1 MAVLVADVA
10 IAIAGAS
17 AAAGMSA
24 LGAPGATRRVD
35 VEKAKAGGIAGASAM
50 TVWRA
55 PSVPGETWLPAVK
68 QK

>member
-1 MAVLVADVA
+1 MADVA

-17 AAAGMSA
+17 AAA
-24 LGAPGATRRVD
+24 PGATRRVD
-35 VEKAKAGGIAGASAM
+35 VEKAIAGGIAGASAM
-50 TVWRA
+50 IVWRA

>member
-1 MAVLVADVA
+1 MADVA
-10 IAIAGAS
+10 MAIAGAI

-24 LGAPGATRRVD
+24 LGAPGETPNVD
-35 VEKAKAGGIAGASAM
+35 VEGIAGASAM

-55 PSVPGETWLPAVK
+55 PGVPGETWLPAVK